1 MRSWRSWAPS
11 PRKCSRTQPAL
22 RLGPASV
29 RANESA
35 SKRRS
40 GCGRAG
46 NAVLRATLTECALG
60 AVRTRASQFHGYHD
74 KIKARIGH
82 KRATLAT
89 AHKLLRV
96 IYAILRDDHP
106 YPRPQRQLR
115 EPAGEARRI
124 PLAPHAEQV
133 QLSGRGK
140 GSRLGQSP
148 AGYTQQRRSSHP
160 PSSGPRPQIG
170 AALVRHQPEARTSHC
185 CRKRSAPQR
194 QENCVRASES
204 FMANAESAY
213 LRSNTL

>member
-60 AVRTRASQFHGYHD
+60 AARTRASQFHGYHD

-106 YPRPQRQLR
+106 YRAPNVNYESLFVRPDASRWLR
-115 EPAGEARRI
+115 MLSKYNYLDEAR
-124 PLAPHAEQV
+124 
-133 QLSGRGK
+133 
-140 GSRLGQSP
+140 
-148 AGYTQQRRSSHP
+148 
-160 PSSGPRPQIG
+160 
-170 AALVRHQPEARTSHC
+170 AAA
-185 CRKRSAPQR
+185 
-194 QENCVRASES
+194 
-204 FMANAESAY
+204 
-213 LRSNTL
+213 